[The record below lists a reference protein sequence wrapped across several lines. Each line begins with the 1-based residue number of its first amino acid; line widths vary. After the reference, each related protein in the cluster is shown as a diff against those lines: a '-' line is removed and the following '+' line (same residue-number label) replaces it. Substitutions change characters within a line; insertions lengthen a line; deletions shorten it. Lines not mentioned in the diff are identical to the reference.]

1 MPAQCRVHG
10 MIKLLF
16 YSARRRQVRQIDLN
30 ARRTL
35 AFGALAGLVVVSG
48 LFAGGLKAGL
58 MISDARPDAA
68 AIAWKGA
75 LEQQTRELEALRA
88 LTHENLDALALRV
101 GQMNAHVIRLDA
113 LGQRLTSMAELD
125 DGEFDFSRAPG
136 LGGPVDLL
144 ASDNGESN
152 ELGDVLR
159 MMEELDGQLAD
170 RRTQL
175 AVLEGLMLNRNL
187 RARVQP
193 EGRPVASG
201 WLSSR
206 FGRRTDP
213 FTGKPAV
220 HRGVD
225 FAGRPGTEVLSAGD
239 GVVIFAG
246 SRYGYGRMVEINHGN
261 GYVTRYA
268 HNKDN
273 LVEVGDTV
281 RKGQAIATMG
291 ATGRATAPHLHFEVL
306 REGRQVDP
314 LPYIQA
320 RR

>member
-1 MPAQCRVHG
+1 
-10 MIKLLF
+10 MIRLLLF
-16 YSARRRQVRQIDLN
+16 SRRRQLRQIDLHG
-30 ARRTL
+30 RRAAAIAMAVGVL
-35 AFGALAGLVVVSG
+35 AVGG
-48 LFAGGLKAGL
+48 LFLGGVKAGML
-58 MISDARPDAA
+58 IGEARPDAQAQAWQA
-68 AIAWKGA
+68 ALQQQSDELATLRRSA
-75 LEQQTRELEALRA
+75 LEGI
-88 LTHENLDALALRV
+88 DALAMRI

-125 DGEFDFSRAPG
+125 DGEFDFSRPPG
-136 LGGPVDLL
+136 LGGPEELL
-144 ASDNGESN
+144 SAEYASN
-152 ELGDVLR
+152 EVADVLR
-159 MMEELDGQLAD
+159 MMDELELQLRD
-170 RRTQL
+170 RQTQL
-175 AVLEGLMLNRNL
+175 AVLEDLMLDRNL

-193 EGRPVASG
+193 QGRPVASG

-213 FTGKPAV
+213 FTGKPAM

-225 FAGRPGTEVLSAGD
+225 FAGRPGTEIFSAGD

-246 SRYGYGRMVEINHGN
+246 SRYGYGRMVEVNHGN

-268 HNKDN
+268 HNSEN

-281 RKGQAIATMG
+281 RKGQVIATMG
-291 ATGRATAPHLHFEVL
+291 SSGRATAPHLHFEVL
-306 REGRQVDP
+306 RDGRQVDP

>member
-1 MPAQCRVHG
+1 

-16 YSARRRQVRQIDLN
+16 YSARRRQVRQIDLH
-30 ARRTL
+30 ARRTFIFSL
-35 AFGALAGLVVVSG
+35 LAGLVVVSG
-48 LFAGGLKAGL
+48 LFAAGIQAGL
-58 MISDARPDAA
+58 MISDARPDAQA
-68 AIAWKGA
+68 LAWKAG
-75 LEQQTRELEALRA
+75 LEHQTRELEALRA
-88 LTHENLDALALRV
+88 LTQENLDALALRV

-113 LGQRLTSMAELD
+113 LGQRLTAMAELD
-125 DGEFDFSRAPG
+125 DGEFDFSRTPG
-136 LGGPVDLL
+136 MGGPEDLL
-144 ASDNGESN
+144 LSANGQGN

-159 MMEELDGQLAD
+159 MMEDLDAQLTD

-175 AVLEGLMLNRNL
+175 AVLEDLMLNRNL

-273 LVEVGDTV
+273 LVQVGDTV
-281 RKGQAIATMG
+281 RKGQTIATMG
-291 ATGRATAPHLHFEVL
+291 STGRATAPHLHFEVL
-306 REGRQVDP
+306 RDGRQVDP

>member
-1 MPAQCRVHG
+1 

-16 YSARRRQVRQIDLN
+16 YSARRRQVRQIDLHP
-30 ARRTL
+30 RRSL
-35 AFGALAGLVVVSG
+35 VFGLLGGLVVVAS
-48 LFAGGLKAGL
+48 LFAGGIKAGM

-68 AIAWKGA
+68 AIAWKNG
-75 LEQQTRELEALRA
+75 LQQQTRELETLRE
-88 LTHENLDALALRV
+88 LTRENLDALALRV
-101 GQMNAHVIRLDA
+101 AQMNAHVIRLDA
-113 LGQRLTSMAELD
+113 LGQRLTAMAELD
-125 DGEFDFSRAPG
+125 DGEFDFSRGPG
-136 LGGPVDLL
+136 LGGPVDIPGT
-144 ASDNGESN
+144 ANGESN
-152 ELGDVLR
+152 ELAEVLR

-175 AVLEGLMLNRNL
+175 AVLEDLMLNRNL

-213 FTGKPAV
+213 FTGKPAL

-225 FAGRPGTEVLSAGD
+225 FAGRPGTEVMSAGD

-268 HNKDN
+268 HNNDN
-273 LVEVGDTV
+273 LVQVGDTV
-281 RKGQAIATMG
+281 RKGQTIATMG

-306 REGRQVDP
+306 RDGRQVDP

>member
-1 MPAQCRVHG
+1 
-10 MIKLLF
+10 
-16 YSARRRQVRQIDLN
+16 
-30 ARRTL
+30 
-35 AFGALAGLVVVSG
+35 
-48 LFAGGLKAGL
+48 
-58 MISDARPDAA
+58 MISDARPDAQA
-68 AIAWKGA
+68 LAWQAG
-75 LEQQTRELEALRA
+75 LERQTHELEALRA
-88 LTHENLDALALRV
+88 LTQENLDALALRV

-113 LGQRLTSMAELD
+113 LGQRLTAMAELD
-125 DGEFDFSRAPG
+125 DGEFDFSRTPG
-136 LGGPVDLL
+136 LGGPEDLL
-144 ASDNGESN
+144 MSANGQSN

-159 MMEELDGQLAD
+159 MMEELDVQLAD

-175 AVLEGLMLNRNL
+175 AILEDLMLNRNL

-225 FAGRPGTEVLSAGD
+225 FAGRPGTKILSAGD

-268 HNKDN
+268 HNTDN
-273 LVEVGDTV
+273 LVQVGDTV

-291 ATGRATAPHLHFEVL
+291 STGRATAPHLHFEVL
-306 REGRQVDP
+306 RDGRQVDP

>member
-1 MPAQCRVHG
+1 

-16 YSARRRQVRQIDLN
+16 YSARRRPVRQLDLH

-35 AFGALAGLVVVSG
+35 VFGLFAGLVVCSG
-48 LFAGGLKAGL
+48 LFAGGIKAGL

-68 AIAWKGA
+68 AIAWKNG
-75 LEQQTRELEALRA
+75 LQRQTRELEALRE

-113 LGQRLTSMAELD
+113 LGQRLISMAELD

-136 LGGPVDLL
+136 LGGPEDLL
-144 ASDNGESN
+144 TSTNGESN
-152 ELGDVLR
+152 ELADVLR

-175 AVLEGLMLNRNL
+175 SVLEGLMLNRNL

-273 LVEVGDTV
+273 LVQIGDTV
-281 RKGQAIATMG
+281 RKGQTIATMG

-306 REGRQVDP
+306 RDGRQVDP